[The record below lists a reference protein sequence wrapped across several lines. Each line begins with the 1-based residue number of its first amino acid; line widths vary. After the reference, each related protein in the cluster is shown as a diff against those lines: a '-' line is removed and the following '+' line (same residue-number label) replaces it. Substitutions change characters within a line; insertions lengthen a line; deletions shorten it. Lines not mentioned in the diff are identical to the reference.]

1 MGIGSHGAAER
12 LMERERWIE
21 NRRERWTRLETLLA
35 RASRGRLDRFSGEEL
50 LELGDLYRAVTA
62 DLATARRDLPGDR
75 ATFYLE
81 RLAARAH
88 TAVYREE
95 PVDANRI
102 GSFFRY
108 GFPQTYREGFR
119 YIGLAIAIL
128 TISAIIA
135 AILVTLNGSYAD
147 TLLGSDEAS
156 SLRAIMSQ
164 HHLWFKSATE
174 NHSVTQSFIT
184 LNNVRVAFFAFA
196 GGVLVGLGAI
206 YVLVLNGINLGA
218 VAALVATYG
227 LSRGFWSFVVP
238 HGVVEL
244 SVICM
249 AGGAGMM
256 IGDAILR
263 PGLLPRSLAVT
274 GAARRAGILVIGG
287 ALLLVFAGA
296 TESWFS
302 PSDAPN
308 WLKWAYGA
316 ASGVALYSYLFTSR
330 PQSGKEQY
338 RFEDVPLLGAMA
350 AREQGMT
357 SGPRRPLR
365 SSVPE

>member
-1 MGIGSHGAAER
+1 
-12 LMERERWIE
+12 
-21 NRRERWTRLETLLA
+21 LETLLA
-35 RASRGRLDRFSGEEL
+35 RASRGRLDRFTGEEL
-50 LELGDLYRAVTA
+50 LELGDLYRAATA
-62 DLATARRDLPGDR
+62 DLATARRDFPGDR
-75 ATFYLE
+75 VTFYLE
-81 RLAARAH
+81 RLVARGH

-95 PVDANRI
+95 PMDSNRI
-102 GSFFRY
+102 GALFRY
-108 GFPQTYREGFR
+108 GFPQVYRESFP
-119 YIGLAIAIL
+119 YMGLAIAL
-128 TISAIIA
+128 LLVPAIIA
-135 AILVTLNGSYAD
+135 AFLVVLNGSYAD

-174 NHSVTQSFIT
+174 NHSVTQSLIT
-184 LNNVRVAFFAFA
+184 LNNVKVAFAAFA

-206 YVLVLNGINLGA
+206 YVLVFNGINIGA

-227 LSRGFWSFVVP
+227 LSRGFWAFVVP

-263 PGLLPRSLAVT
+263 PGLLPRGLALT
-274 GAARRAGILVIGG
+274 AAARRAAILVIGG

-302 PSDAPN
+302 PSDAPD

-316 ASGVALYSYLFTSR
+316 ASGVALYAYLFTSR
-330 PQSGKEQY
+330 PPAKRESY
-338 RFEDVPLLGAMA
+338 RFEDVPVMEAGSA
-350 AREQGMT
+350 ART
-357 SGPRRPLR
+357 S
-365 SSVPE
+365 